1 MWALI
6 VITLLANS
14 TYADAVEVVRNY
26 NTQIECDK
34 KLDKTIIFYTENP
47 ITNVDYKEQKLHT
60 TDKVRLV
67 IVNNTDV
74 GLKTIYTCINTEK
87 NAKHYDFLDN

>member
-14 TYADAVEVVRNY
+14 TYPDAVEVVRNY

-34 KLDKTIIFYTENP
+34 KLDKTINKNNCFF
-47 ITNVDYKEQKLHT
+47 
-60 TDKVRLV
+60 
-67 IVNNTDV
+67 IVLSSNIRIV
-74 GLKTIYTCINTEK
+74 
-87 NAKHYDFLDN
+87 FLP